1 MTYRSPREAAT
12 TTNANPR
19 SAAEHYLAAEALF
32 PRAREMYPR
41 LGSRSD
47 DQDAYRRCLDWA
59 GMHLRFAEILI
70 AGGELV
76 ATHLRLKGDNF
87 RMLDL
92 HIGSE
97 AHQWNDMLGQL
108 HAMLGGKS

>member
-1 MTYRSPREAAT
+1 MTHHNPRKAAT
-12 TTNANPR
+12 TTTADPR

-32 PRAREMYPR
+32 TRAREMYPR
-41 LGSRSD
+41 LSSRSD

-76 ATHLRLKGDNF
+76 ATHVRLKADNF

-108 HAMLGGKS
+108 HATPGGTP